1 MYIGIDLGGTN
12 IAAGIVDD
20 NGKLIYKSSVPTHK
34 ERHYSAIIK
43 DMAELVKTI
52 VADAGYDTSDFKSI
66 GIGCPGTIDN
76 SNGIV
81 VYSDIFISIPCSQIK
96 LILPNEIYFVL

>member
-34 ERHYSAIIK
+34 ERHYSEIIK
-43 DMAELVKTI
+43 DMAELIKEI
-52 VADAGYDTSDFKSI
+52 VADAGFDISDIKAV

-76 SNGIV
+76 SRGTV
-81 VYSDIFISIPCSQIK
+81 VYSNNIK
-96 LILPNEIYFVL
+96 MHNVP